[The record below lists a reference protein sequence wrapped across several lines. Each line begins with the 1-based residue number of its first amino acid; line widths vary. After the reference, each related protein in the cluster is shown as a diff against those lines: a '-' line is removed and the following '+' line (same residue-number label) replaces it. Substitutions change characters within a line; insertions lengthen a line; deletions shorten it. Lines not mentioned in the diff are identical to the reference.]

1 MSTAGALRFR
11 VGRSGDEAVL
21 WAMRTRCVRELCS
34 SHYPADVIARWSASP
49 PPAHYA
55 ALLGQGGCVV
65 AEDAQGRV
73 VGYGMLVLQDN
84 EVDALFV
91 DPDAAGQG
99 VGRALLQQLF
109 VLAAPD
115 ADIVLSASLNAVAF
129 YQRGGFI
136 AEGPQDYLHPSGI
149 TLAAI
154 RMRRPAASA
163 GS

>member
-1 MSTAGALRFR
+1 MSSGGALRFR
-11 VGRSGDEAVL
+11 TGRSDDVTVL
-21 WAMRTRCVRELCS
+21 WALRTRCLRELCS
-34 SHYPADVIARWSASP
+34 RHYPADVIARWSASP
-49 PPAHYA
+49 PPGHYP
-55 ALLGQGGCVV
+55 ALLEQGGCVV

-84 EVDALFV
+84 EVDALVV
-91 DPDAAGQG
+91 DPDTAGQG
-99 VGRALLQQLF
+99 IGAAVLQRLLA
-109 VLAAPD
+109 LAAAD
-115 ADIVLSASLNAVAF
+115 ADIVLWSSLNAVAF
-129 YQRGGFI
+129 YQRAGFI